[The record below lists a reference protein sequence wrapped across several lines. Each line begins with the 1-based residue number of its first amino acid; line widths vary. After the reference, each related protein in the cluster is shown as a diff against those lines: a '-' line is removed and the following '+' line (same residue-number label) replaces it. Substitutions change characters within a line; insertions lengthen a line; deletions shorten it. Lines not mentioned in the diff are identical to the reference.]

1 MKSKVGIVETEAN
14 NIQTKFSSECEATSK
29 NITDKANAALAKINS
44 DLEVLCS
51 HYKTSSENASA
62 LINSSVTEG
71 INTLNLAVVKAQE
84 DLCNSTKTEEG
95 KLNTA
100 FAQLTSSV
108 EELQANF
115 RNESSRLIDDQKS
128 SLTEAATAFSNKI
141 AGHVQSLTDLESQ
154 LKTILTQASFEAIQ
168 TKIGEVK
175 ATVLSTKDSFDSSL
189 SAFKT
194 TCENWNTTQIE
205 SLTQF
210 IQKIDSLDSSLS
222 ALKTSCESWSNEQKE
237 SDKEIKQKIDSLSTA
252 VSGLKTYQESAHT
265 RIKNKLTGI
274 ENSIVSLSNKSRN
287 DYTSLS
293 SDLKSL
299 SNELK
304 EVKSQNSTLKI
315 LVMILIVLSIVS
327 FAVGFIK

>member
-1 MKSKVGIVETEAN
+1 MTPQELFESLESLEQTLQNIESARQQVVSTVNAYDGARQQLSRLVNDVTSLLAELNTIFTTIKTNQSSITSQIDTEVSQLISELKSKVGIVETEAN

-71 INTLNLAVVKAQE
+71 INTLKLAVVKAQE

-237 SDKEIKQKIDSLSTA
+237 SDKDSDA
-252 VSGLKTYQESAHT
+252 Q
-265 RIKNKLTGI
+265 
-274 ENSIVSLSNKSRN
+274 
-287 DYTSLS
+287 
-293 SDLKSL
+293 
-299 SNELK
+299 
-304 EVKSQNSTLKI
+304 QNHW
-315 LVMILIVLSIVS
+315 VV
-327 FAVGFIK
+327 